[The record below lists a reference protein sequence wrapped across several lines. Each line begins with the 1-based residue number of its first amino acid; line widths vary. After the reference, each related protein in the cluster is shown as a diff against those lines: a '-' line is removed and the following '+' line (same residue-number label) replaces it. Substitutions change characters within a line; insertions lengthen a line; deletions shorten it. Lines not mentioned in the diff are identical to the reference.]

1 VRQDKQER
9 RQRTIKKPV
18 LFIALVLL
26 TVSACTF
33 RTDPGTS
40 GAAGPQSPY
49 GGDNPAETLGS
60 LYRAVP
66 GGGYIYVVTPVLTDP
81 RVAIELVRAKKRGV
95 DVRVIADRQE
105 IEEWRERV
113 ALYNLK
119 HYGIPVKITSGPGLV
134 ELKVSII
141 NDSSVVTGTY
151 DYTPRR
157 TPGHAPTVAVHHD
170 NRSVQGYKGVFEA
183 MWHDAHAYKML

>member
-1 VRQDKQER
+1 
-9 RQRTIKKPV
+9 
-18 LFIALVLL
+18 
-26 TVSACTF
+26 
-33 RTDPGTS
+33 
-40 GAAGPQSPY
+40 
-49 GGDNPAETLGS
+49 
-60 LYRAVP
+60 VP